1 MPKMGQIIT
10 KLWDERGPDEC
21 WPWLGSTNKQTGYG
35 KKRFHNRDYQAHR
48 WMYEQKVGKI
58 PEGLTIDHLCKNR
71 SCVNPAHLEPVTQAE
86 NVRRG
91 AGTKLAKEQASE
103 IKERFDKRKRGDR
116 KMLAAMYGVSP
127 QLISDIWYGRAWR

>member
-1 MPKMGQIIT
+1 
-10 KLWDERGPDEC
+10 
-21 WPWLGSTNKQTGYG
+21 
-35 KKRFHNRDYQAHR
+35 
-48 WMYEQKVGKI
+48 MYEQKVGKI